1 MIMNEYNIDEHVI
14 IAIGGNL
21 PGRVG
26 SVFDNLESAL
36 NHVSSSELMIA
47 KRSRWWRSSAWPDPT
62 APDYINGVIIVET
75 ALDPFQVLAK
85 LAGIETQFGR
95 RRSEANA
102 PRSLDL
108 DLIAHGRIQLQTEIL
123 TLPHPRANDRLFVMG
138 PLAEI
143 EPNWRCPNCGF
154 TATRLAS
161 LASIGRDAH
170 PV

>member
-1 MIMNEYNIDEHVI
+1 MNGCNIDEYVV

-26 SVFDNLESAL
+26 SILDNLESAL
-36 NHVSSSELMIA
+36 NHFPSSELMIT
-47 KRSRWWRSSAWPDPT
+47 KRSRWWRSRAWPDPQ

-85 LAGIETQFGR
+85 LAAIEARFGR
-95 RRSEANA
+95 LRGEPNA

-108 DLIAHGRIQLQTEIL
+108 DLIAHGRTRLQTEIL

-143 EPNWRCPNCGF
+143 EPHWRCPNCGL
-154 TATRLAS
+154 TAERLAS
-161 LASIGRDAH
+161 QASVGLDAH
-170 PV
+170 PA

>member
-1 MIMNEYNIDEHVI
+1 MNEYNIDEQVI

-21 PGRVG
+21 PGRTG
-26 SVFDNLESAL
+26 SILDNLESAL
-36 NHVSSSELMIA
+36 NHLSSSELMIA
-47 KRSRWWRSSAWPDPT
+47 KRSRWWRSRAWPDPT

-85 LAGIETQFGR
+85 LAAIETQFGR

-108 DLIAHGRIQLQTEIL
+108 DLIAHGRTQLQTEIL

-143 EPNWRCPNCGF
+143 EPDWTCPKCGLSAE
-154 TATRLAS
+154 TLAS

>member
-1 MIMNEYNIDEHVI
+1 MNECNIDEIVI

-26 SVFDNLESAL
+26 SILDNLESAL
-36 NHVSSSELMIA
+36 NHFPSSELMIT
-47 KRSRWWRSSAWPDPT
+47 KRSRWWRSRAWPDPQ

-75 ALDPFQVLAK
+75 ALEPFQVLAK
-85 LAGIETQFGR
+85 LAAIEAQFGR
-95 RRSEANA
+95 LRGEPNA

-108 DLIAHGRIQLQTEIL
+108 DLIAYGRTRLQTETL

-143 EPNWRCPNCGF
+143 EPNWRCPNCGLK
-154 TATRLAS
+154 AERLAS
-161 LASIGRDAH
+161 QASVGRDAH
-170 PV
+170 PA